1 MNLFELLVL
10 NKLYPGMFSG
20 CLPLLGLLV
29 LACMIAW
36 IIEKVQIHLFGVLIF
51 IGVILIL
58 CIIFIIFVDDFNK
71 KHEKEQ
77 FDKREQRK
85 QKLKAL
91 AEKYINETITQEKFE
106 LEQEDYKKFY
116 KIALENNIDI
126 KNSNAVDVPYDVRT
140 ILYDAYLNKYN
151 ELPKLYEE
159 ETELEQE
166 KDKKEQEIFK
176 DFANM
181 IQPYIT
187 DYIKTILPEDELPA
201 QINQHF
207 EEDEISAFLYLLEN
221 DYNIEIPYLK
231 HITYD
236 TLFLSENVLQSLRNI
251 VRFYCSNDKYEN
263 KLCLIDFLL
272 SYNYAIEV
280 YNLFENKL
288 TAVSNT
294 EEKSIKNL
302 IQSYVF
308 LFNDN
313 LTYVDLLLEYIQKY
327 NIELPKPT
335 EENFVGIG
343 KALYVYN
350 KNLKDNFIF
359 NTLFDKDRNIDAE
372 EVLNCSEPNWKY
384 LWLICLVIEEL
395 ELSKIRRK
403 AEKIKTNILKKTNRK
418 KIIPPAEK

>member
-20 CLPLLGLLV
+20 CLPLLVLLALIFGIIWVVEQIHIHMFGILIIIGIILV
-29 LACMIAW
+29 L
-36 IIEKVQIHLFGVLIF
+36 
-51 IGVILIL
+51 GVIYTI
-58 CIIFIIFVDDFNK
+58 NYK
-71 KHEKEQ
+71 KYEKEQ
-77 FDKREQRK
+77 SDKQEQRK

-91 AEKYINETITQEKFE
+91 AEKYINETITKEKFE
-106 LEQEDYKKFY
+106 LEQDDYKKFY
-116 KIALENNIDI
+116 ESVLENNIKI
-126 KNSNAVDVPYDVRT
+126 ESHNTADVPYEVRT
-140 ILYDAYLNKYN
+140 ILYEAYLNKYN
-151 ELPKLYEE
+151 ELPELCVD
-159 ETELEQE
+159 ETKLEQE
-166 KDKKEQEIFK
+166 KDENAKEIFK
-176 DFANM
+176 DFTNM
-181 IQPYIT
+181 IQPYVT

-221 DYNIEIPYLK
+221 DYNIKIPYLK
-231 HITYD
+231 HIAYD
-236 TLFLSENVLQSLRNI
+236 TLFLSENILHSLRNI
-251 VRFYCSNDKYEN
+251 PRLYCSYDKYEN

-302 IQSYVF
+302 KQSYVS

-335 EENFVGIG
+335 EENFVGIE
-343 KALYVYN
+343 KAIYVYN
-350 KNLKDNFIF
+350 KNLKDNIMV
-359 NTLFDKDRNIDAE
+359 NTLFDEDKVFDPEDI
-372 EVLNCSEPNWKY
+372 LNCTEPNWKY
-384 LWLICLVIEEL
+384 FWLICLLIGEL
-395 ELSKIRRK
+395 ELSKIKRK
-403 AEKIKTNILKKTNRK
+403 AEKIKINISQKANRQK
-418 KIIPPAEK
+418 

>member
-20 CLPLLGLLV
+20 CLPLLGLLA
-29 LACMIAW
+29 LACGIVW
-36 IIEKVQIHLFGVLIF
+36 IIEKIQIHLFGALIF

-58 CIIFIIFVDDFNK
+58 GIIFTISYK
-71 KHEKEQ
+71 KYEKEQ
-77 FDKREQRK
+77 SDKQEQRK

-91 AEKYINETITQEKFE
+91 AEKYINEIITQDKFE
-106 LEQEDYKKFY
+106 LEQYDYKKFY
-116 KIALENNIDI
+116 EIVLEKNIKIESHNTA
-126 KNSNAVDVPYDVRT
+126 DVPYEVRT
-140 ILYDAYLNKYN
+140 ILYEAYLNKYN
-151 ELPKLYEE
+151 ELSELCEE
-159 ETELEQE
+159 ETKLEQE
-166 KDKKEQEIFK
+166 KDENEKEIFK
-176 DFANM
+176 DFANK

-294 EEKSIKNL
+294 EGKSIKNL

-350 KNLKDNFIF
+350 KNLKDNFMF

-418 KIIPPAEK
+418 K

>member
-10 NKLYPGMFSG
+10 NKLYPGMFIG
-20 CLPLLGLLV
+20 CLPLLVFFVLV
-29 LACMIAW
+29 CGIAW
-36 IIEKVQIHLFGVLIF
+36 IIEKIQIHLLGVLIF

-58 CIIFIIFVDDFNK
+58 GIIFTISYK
-71 KHEKEQ
+71 KYEKEQ
-77 FDKREQRK
+77 SDKQEQRK
-85 QKLKAL
+85 QKLKML

-106 LEQEDYKKFY
+106 LEQYDYKKFY
-116 KIALENNIDI
+116 EIVLENNIKI
-126 KNSNAVDVPYDVRT
+126 ESHNTANVPYEVRT
-140 ILYDAYLNKYN
+140 ILYEAYLNKYN
-151 ELPKLYEE
+151 ELPKLCEE
-159 ETELEQE
+159 ETKLEQE
-166 KDKKEQEIFK
+166 KDANEKEIFK

-181 IQPYIT
+181 IQPYVT
-187 DYIKTILPEDELPA
+187 DYIKTTLPEDELPA

-207 EEDEISAFLYLLEN
+207 EADEISAFLYLIEN
-221 DYNIEIPYLK
+221 DYNIKIPYLK

-288 TAVSNT
+288 TAVDIPL
-294 EEKSIKNL
+294 EKSIKSL
-302 IQSYVF
+302 IQRYIFVF
-308 LFNDN
+308 SDN
-313 LTYVDLLLEYIQKY
+313 LAYVDLLLEYIKKY

-359 NTLFDKDRNIDAE
+359 NTLFDEDRNINAE

-395 ELSKIRRK
+395 ELSKIKRK
-403 AEKIKTNILKKTNRK
+403 AEKIKTKISKKSNRQK
-418 KIIPPAEK
+418 

>member
-20 CLPLLGLLV
+20 CLPLLGLL
-29 LACMIAW
+29 LLTCGIAW
-36 IIEKVQIHLFGVLIF
+36 IIEKIQIHLFGVLIF

-58 CIIFIIFVDDFNK
+58 GIIFTISYK
-71 KHEKEQ
+71 KYEKEQ
-77 FDKREQRK
+77 SDKQEQRK

-91 AEKYINETITQEKFE
+91 AEKYINDTITQEKFE

-116 KIALENNIDI
+116 KIVLENNIDI
-126 KNSNAVDVPYDVRT
+126 KNSNAVDVPYDVRS

-221 DYNIEIPYLK
+221 EYNIEIPYLK

-236 TLFLSENVLQSLRNI
+236 TLFLSENILQSLRNI

-384 LWLICLVIEEL
+384 LWLICLVIEEF

-403 AEKIKTNILKKTNRK
+403 AEKIKTNIFKKTNRK
-418 KIIPPAEK
+418 NNSADGK

>member
-20 CLPLLGLLV
+20 CLPLLGLL
-29 LACMIAW
+29 LLTCGIAW
-36 IIEKVQIHLFGVLIF
+36 IIEKIQIHLFGVLIF

-58 CIIFIIFVDDFNK
+58 GIIFTISYK
-71 KHEKEQ
+71 KYEKEQ
-77 FDKREQRK
+77 SDKQEQRK

-91 AEKYINETITQEKFE
+91 AEKYINDTITQEKFE

-116 KIALENNIDI
+116 KIVLENNIDI
-126 KNSNAVDVPYDVRT
+126 KNSNAVDVPYDVRS

-166 KDKKEQEIFK
+166 KNKKEQEIFK

-221 DYNIEIPYLK
+221 EYNIEIPYLK

-236 TLFLSENVLQSLRNI
+236 TLFLSENILQSLRNI

-384 LWLICLVIEEL
+384 LWLICLVIEEF

-403 AEKIKTNILKKTNRK
+403 AEKIKTNIFKKTNRK
-418 KIIPPAEK
+418 NNSADGK

>member
-1 MNLFELLVL
+1 M
-10 NKLYPGMFSG
+10 
-20 CLPLLGLLV
+20 
-29 LACMIAW
+29 
-36 IIEKVQIHLFGVLIF
+36 
-51 IGVILIL
+51 
-58 CIIFIIFVDDFNK
+58 
-71 KHEKEQ
+71 
-77 FDKREQRK
+77 
-85 QKLKAL
+85 
-91 AEKYINETITQEKFE
+91 
-106 LEQEDYKKFY
+106 
-116 KIALENNIDI
+116 
-126 KNSNAVDVPYDVRT
+126 
-140 ILYDAYLNKYN
+140 
-151 ELPKLYEE
+151 
-159 ETELEQE
+159 
-166 KDKKEQEIFK
+166 
-176 DFANM
+176 
-181 IQPYIT
+181 
-187 DYIKTILPEDELPA
+187 PA

-294 EEKSIKNL
+294 EGKSIKNL

-350 KNLKDNFIF
+350 KNLKDNFMF

-418 KIIPPAEK
+418 K